1 MMHKTWLADFSIRDA
16 STDDVPLIL
25 SFIRELAEYEKR
37 SSEVVA
43 DETLIRQNLF
53 GERRFAEVIL
63 GEFRGDPVSFAV
75 FFHNFSTFLGKPGI
89 YLEDL
94 YVQPGMRGLGVGKT
108 MLSYLANLALERDC
122 GRLEWS
128 VLGWNQ
134 PALKFYDSIG
144 AEPMSEWTVQRI
156 TGDSLISLAKGHS
169 V

>member
-16 STDDVPLIL
+16 SADDVPLIL

-43 DETLIRQNLF
+43 NETLIRQNLF
-53 GERRFAEVIL
+53 GERRFAEVII
-63 GEFRGDPVSFAV
+63 GEFRNDPVSFAV

-134 PALKFYDSIG
+134 PALKFYNSIG

-156 TGDSLISLAKGHS
+156 TGDSLISLAKG

>member
-16 STDDVPLIL
+16 SADDVPLIL

-43 DETLIRQNLF
+43 NETLIRQNLF
-53 GERRFAEVIL
+53 GERRFAEVII
-63 GEFRGDPVSFAV
+63 GEFRNDPVSFAV
-75 FFHNFSTFLGKPGI
+75 FFHNFSTFLGRPGI

-156 TGDSLISLAKGHS
+156 TGDSLISLAKG

>member
-16 STDDVPLIL
+16 SADDVPLIL

-43 DETLIRQNLF
+43 NETVIRQNLF
-53 GERRFAEVIL
+53 GERRFAEVII
-63 GEFRGDPVSFAV
+63 GEFRNDPVSFAV

-134 PALKFYDSIG
+134 PALKFYNSIG

-156 TGDSLISLAKGHS
+156 TGDSLISLAKG

>member
-16 STDDVPLIL
+16 SADDVPLIL

-43 DETLIRQNLF
+43 NETVIRQNLF

-156 TGDSLISLAKGHS
+156 TGDSLISLAKG

>member
-16 STDDVPLIL
+16 SADDVPLIL

-43 DETLIRQNLF
+43 NETVIRQNLF
-53 GERRFAEVIL
+53 GERRFAEVII
-63 GEFRGDPVSFAV
+63 GEFRNDPVSFAV

-156 TGDSLISLAKGHS
+156 TGDSLISLAKG